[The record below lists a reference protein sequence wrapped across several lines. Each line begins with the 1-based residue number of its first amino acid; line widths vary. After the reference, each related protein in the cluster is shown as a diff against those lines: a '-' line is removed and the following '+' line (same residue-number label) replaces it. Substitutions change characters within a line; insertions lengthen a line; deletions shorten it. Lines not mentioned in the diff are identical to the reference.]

1 MRDHIGNDRYFRD
14 RMREIGDRYIMT
26 NHTIF
31 TVNKGDTTRIT
42 YTHSIIKKAI
52 RKELVCRYGR
62 RDIKEYEEGL
72 FPASKLPDLVL
83 KKAKNI
89 LKANPTVYI
98 YMRSCTFSVEKE
110 RKPEDIEI
118 SFCLLGSYN
127 RKDIFGEDLKKEWL
141 TFAKDFPYVV
151 EGEIV
156 TIVSESGCTFSK
168 RIKVNSDHMR

>member
-1 MRDHIGNDRYFRD
+1 
-14 RMREIGDRYIMT
+14 MT
-26 NHTIF
+26 KTIF
-31 TVNKGDTTRIT
+31 TVNKGDATRIT

-72 FPASKLPDLVL
+72 FPASKLPESVL
-83 KKAKNI
+83 KKAKEI

-98 YMRSCTFSVEKE
+98 YMRGCVFSVEPE
-110 RKPEDIEI
+110 RKPEDIEL
-118 SFCLLGSYN
+118 SFCLLGSYG
-127 RKDIFGEDLKKEWL
+127 RKDIFGNDLEKEWL

-151 EGEIV
+151 HGEIV

-168 RIKVNSDHMR
+168 RVKVSNDQMR

>member
-1 MRDHIGNDRYFRD
+1 
-14 RMREIGDRYIMT
+14 MT
-26 NHTIF
+26 KTIF
-31 TVNKGDTTRIT
+31 TVNKGDTLRIT

-72 FPASKLPDLVL
+72 FPANKLPESVS

-98 YMRSCTFSVEKE
+98 YMRGCTFSVEKE
-110 RKPEDIEI
+110 RKPKDIEI

-127 RKDIFGEDLKKEWL
+127 RRDIFGDDLGKEWK
-141 TFAKDFPYVV
+141 TFAKDFPYIVQ
-151 EGEIV
+151 GEIV
-156 TIVSESGCTFSK
+156 TIVSESGCSFSK
-168 RIKVNSDHMR
+168 RVKVINDERR

>member
-1 MRDHIGNDRYFRD
+1 MNK
-14 RMREIGDRYIMT
+14 
-26 NHTIF
+26 TIF
-31 TVNKGDTTRIT
+31 TVNKGDTLRIT

-62 RDIKEYEEGL
+62 RDIKEYEEGS
-72 FPASKLPDLVL
+72 FPASKLPEAVL

-98 YMRSCTFSVEKE
+98 YMRGCTFSIEKE
-110 RKPEDIEI
+110 RKPKEIEL
-118 SFCLLGSYN
+118 SFCLLGSYS
-127 RKDIFGEDLKKEWL
+127 RKDIFGDDLEKKWL

-151 EGEIV
+151 HGEIV

-168 RIKVNSDHMR
+168 RVKVSSNHVR

>member
-1 MRDHIGNDRYFRD
+1 
-14 RMREIGDRYIMT
+14 MT

-31 TVNKGDTTRIT
+31 TVNKGDTLRIT
-42 YTHSIIKKAI
+42 YTHSTIKKAI

-62 RDIKEYEEGL
+62 GDIKEYEEGS
-72 FPASKLPDLVL
+72 FPAKKLPKSVL
-83 KKAKNI
+83 RKAKNI

-98 YMRSCTFSVEKE
+98 YMRGCTFSVEKE

-127 RKDIFGEDLKKEWL
+127 RRDIFGDELEKEWL
-141 TFAKDFPYVV
+141 TFANDFPYIC

-156 TIVSESGCTFSK
+156 TIVSNSGCTFSK
-168 RIKVNSDHMR
+168 RVSNSESR

>member
-1 MRDHIGNDRYFRD
+1 MSK
-14 RMREIGDRYIMT
+14 
-26 NHTIF
+26 TIF
-31 TVNKGDTTRIT
+31 AVNKGDTTHIT

-72 FPASKLPDLVL
+72 FPASKLPESVL

-98 YMRSCTFSVEKE
+98 YMRGCTFSLEKE
-110 RKPEDIEI
+110 RKPEDVEL

-127 RKDIFGEDLKKEWL
+127 RRNIFGADLEKEWT
-141 TFAKDFPYVV
+141 TFAKGFPYIVQ
-151 EGEIV
+151 GEIV
-156 TIVSESGCTFSK
+156 TIVSDRGCTFSK
-168 RIKVNSDHMR
+168 RVMVNSDQMR

>member
-1 MRDHIGNDRYFRD
+1 
-14 RMREIGDRYIMT
+14 MT

-31 TVNKGDTTRIT
+31 TVNKGDTLRIT

-72 FPASKLPDLVL
+72 FPANKLPDSVL
-83 KKAKNI
+83 KKAKEI
-89 LKANPTVYI
+89 LKANLTVYI
-98 YMRSCTFSVEKE
+98 YMRGCTFSLEKE

-127 RKDIFGEDLKKEWL
+127 RRDIFGNDLEKEWL
-141 TFAKDFPYVV
+141 TFAKDFPYIVK
-151 EGEIV
+151 GDIV
-156 TIVSESGCTFSK
+156 TIVSERGCSFSK
-168 RIKVNSDHMR
+168 RVKVNSDQMR